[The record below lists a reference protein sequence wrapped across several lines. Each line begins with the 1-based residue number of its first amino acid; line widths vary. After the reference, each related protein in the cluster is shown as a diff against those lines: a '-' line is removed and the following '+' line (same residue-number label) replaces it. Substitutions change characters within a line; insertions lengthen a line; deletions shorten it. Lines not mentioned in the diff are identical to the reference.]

1 MMRNYKQACTFIV
14 LFLVGVLVV
23 SACARN
29 KATPETEALNYT
41 QEMREAV
48 SLNVQDAGRRKQLL
62 ALIDKMDKLIE
73 SYNNDIRTFVN
84 KFGALNASYDVT
96 RQEMDGLIA
105 EFADQRRQAQARVI
119 DLNLQ
124 ARSLTTTKEWDQIVR
139 YEKNAI
145 EATIQPRKV
154 QQGADK

>member
-1 MMRNYKQACTFIV
+1 MKNQTQAWKFMV
-14 LFLVGVLVV
+14 LILVSVFVAG
-23 SACARN
+23 ACARS
-29 KATPETEALNYT
+29 KTTPETEALNYT

-84 KFGALNASYDVT
+84 KFGALNANYDIT

-105 EFADQRRQAQARVI
+105 EFADQRRQAQARII